1 VSPAVAPDTKIDI
14 HIGVDIGVV
23 GGGAWGTALAM
34 VARRADAGV
43 LLWAREAEVVAAIKA
58 GRGNPLFLPEI
69 ALDPAIAATGELA
82 ELARASLLLLVVP
95 AQHLR
100 AVATALAP
108 HLPSATPVVV
118 CAKGIE
124 TGSSKLM
131 TELIAETLPGRPM
144 AVLSGPTFAREVA
157 LGLPTAVTVASRD
170 AALAA
175 RIATR
180 LGGRSFR
187 PYASDDPVGTEIGGA
202 VKNVLA
208 IACGIAVGR
217 GLGDNAR
224 AALITRGLA
233 EMIRLGIAKGGRS
246 ETLIGLSGL
255 GDLTLTCSGEQS
267 RNLSLGIALGRGRA
281 LADILAERRSIAEGV
296 DSAAALVALAGRLG
310 IEMPIAGAVD
320 AVLNR
325 GADIDATIAGLLQR
339 PFRAE
344 SGDAIVS
351 RE

>member
-1 VSPAVAPDTKIDI
+1 MGAPE
-14 HIGVDIGVV
+14 IGVV

-34 VARRADAGV
+34 VARRAGADV
-43 LLWAREAEVVAAIKA
+43 LLWAREPEVVTAINA
-58 GRGNPLFLPEI
+58 GQGNPGFLAGVAI
-69 ALDPAIAATGELA
+69 DRAIAATGELA
-82 ELARASLLLLVVP
+82 DVARASVLLLVVP

-100 AVATALAP
+100 KVAVALAP
-108 HLPSATPVVV
+108 SLPATTPVVI

-131 TELIAETLPGRPM
+131 TELVEETLPGRPM

-170 AALAA
+170 AGLAA
-175 RIATR
+175 RLAGR

-187 PYASDDPVGTEIGGA
+187 PYASDDPLGTEIGGA

-208 IACGIAVGR
+208 IACGIAMGR

-233 EMIRLGIAKGGRS
+233 EMIRFGVAKGGRRD
-246 ETLIGLSGL
+246 TLVGLSGL
-255 GDLTLTCSGEQS
+255 GDLTLTCTSEQS
-267 RNLSLGIALGRGRA
+267 RNLSLGVALGRGRA
-281 LADILAERRSIAEGV
+281 LADIVAERRSIAEGV

-310 IEMPIAGAVD
+310 IEMPIAAAVD
-320 AVLNR
+320 AVLNH
-325 GADIDATIAGLLQR
+325 GAEIDATIAALLQR

-351 RE
+351 G